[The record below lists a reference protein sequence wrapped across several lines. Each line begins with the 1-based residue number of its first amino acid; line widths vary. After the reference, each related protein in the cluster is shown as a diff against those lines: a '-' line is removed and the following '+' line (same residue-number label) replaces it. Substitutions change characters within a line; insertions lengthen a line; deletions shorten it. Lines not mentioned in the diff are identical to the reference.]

1 MAQSRM
7 FYKIGNFMYQLLI
20 IELGFWKHKNGRIKR
35 KYRITQS
42 DTQMCVSN
50 SSLAAHMTDNIT
62 LFLKK
67 EKTRVHISL
76 SLGLIQVVPGCHMV
90 HIGIHIKRNNTENMV
105 KSSSNDVIIPCTM
118 TQYGQYIIQQMEHT
132 MKPLMH

>member
-1 MAQSRM
+1 
-7 FYKIGNFMYQLLI
+7 
-20 IELGFWKHKNGRIKR
+20 
-35 KYRITQS
+35 
-42 DTQMCVSN
+42 
-50 SSLAAHMTDNIT
+50 MTDNIT

-90 HIGIHIKRNNTENMV
+90 HIGIHIKRNNTANMV

-118 TQYGQYIIQQMEHT
+118 TLWSIYHSIDGTYHEATDALTEIA
-132 MKPLMH
+132 